1 MYFVFGNVSLRKFD
15 CLSVFSTLM
24 ADEKRRLDARI
35 HALEEELKEEKRNSE
50 ILMDRIEQLTTG
62 ILSHSLCGNLIL
74 FRIEKEAR

>member
-1 MYFVFGNVSLRKFD
+1 
-15 CLSVFSTLM
+15 M
-24 ADEKRRLDARI
+24 ADEKRRLEARIHALEEELKESRI

-50 ILMDRIEQLTTG
+50 ILMDRIEQLSSG